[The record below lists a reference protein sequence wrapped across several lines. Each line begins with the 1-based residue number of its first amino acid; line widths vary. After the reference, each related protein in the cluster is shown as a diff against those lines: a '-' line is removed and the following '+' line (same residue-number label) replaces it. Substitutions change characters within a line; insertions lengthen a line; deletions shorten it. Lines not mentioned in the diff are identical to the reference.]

1 MANTVG
7 SPPRK
12 GDITRLKGGNAAENA
27 QRLQRVLAGKDCDEA
42 QEAVALNAGAALW
55 VAGRVNSLQ
64 EGSSLAKEIL
74 RSGLGGEVLQRTQR
88 FCRQLREVV
97 V

>member
-1 MANTVG
+1 MSQTVA
-7 SPPRK
+7 SRNSLIQKKKYK
-12 GDITRLKGGNAAENA
+12 GIVYKRRISL
-27 QRLQRVLAGKDCDEA
+27 DCDEA